1 MLSKRLLGVLLTA
14 LLCCGGV
21 VGAGGGGKGRKT
33 EKKYKKLEKIERKC
47 DAKIRPLR
55 ELLNL
60 PLSSVAANARLMSDN
75 AAMAAEIEQLKGDQ
89 KALQEMMENVHAGC
103 QAATVEPATEEPADD
118 PSEGKDTG
126 CECASTPCPTGL
138 YRKSDGDACR
148 EPEATRAT
156 GDTPTRMTG
165 LWYGLTTAEKEELKQ
180 LMKGE
185 GCGGYSFDEVCPSC
199 VEGDPPFWC

>member
-75 AAMAAEIEQLKGDQ
+75 AAMAAEIEQLKADKQALTGMIQALETDQALSGSGDCQ
-89 KALQEMMENVHAGC
+89 TLESVFACVQGSDGDCQALETVLAGC
-103 QAATVEPATEEPADD
+103 QAATMEPATAEP
-118 PSEGKDTG
+118 
-126 CECASTPCPTGL
+126 
-138 YRKSDGDACR
+138 
-148 EPEATRAT
+148 
-156 GDTPTRMTG
+156 
-165 LWYGLTTAEKEELKQ
+165 
-180 LMKGE
+180 
-185 GCGGYSFDEVCPSC
+185 
-199 VEGDPPFWC
+199 